1 MNFEE
6 RLQKAIDRGTDRRN
20 QKADQAESAALTEE
34 ELKRLHSNHRLE
46 LSEHIE
52 QCTEQVVNHFPG
64 FQSET
69 IYGERGWGVA
79 ISRDDPQTLSKF
91 ARKHSITYPLLSDP
105 ESQTIEAYGLRHSE
119 PTNARV
125 DGIAR
130 PGILLI
136 DQEGHIRATLFKSGY
151 KDRHTVED
159 ILQAAKGLDSK

>member
-79 ISRDDPQTLSKF
+79 ISRDDF
-91 ARKHSITYPLLSDP
+91 NI
-105 ESQTIEAYGLRHSE
+105 G
-119 PTNARV
+119 
-125 DGIAR
+125 
-130 PGILLI
+130 
-136 DQEGHIRATLFKSGY
+136 KSGGRDNSY
-151 KDRHTVED
+151 SRLEMTIRPFATYHVVD
-159 ILQAAKGLDSK
+159 LAAKGTIRNKEVFNRNHFEKIQDVDITTFRELIDVWVLEFAELYAANST

>member
-79 ISRDDPQTLSKF
+79 ISRDDFNIGQSGGRDNSYSRLEMTIRPFSELFVVELIAKATIRNKEVFSRSYFEKIEDADPIKF
-91 ARKHSITYPLLSDP
+91 V
-105 ESQTIEAYGLRHSE
+105 E
-119 PTNARV
+119 
-125 DGIAR
+125 
-130 PGILLI
+130 LI
-136 DQEGHIRATLFKSGY
+136 DVWVLEYAEMFSASGH
-151 KDRHTVED
+151 
-159 ILQAAKGLDSK
+159 

>member
-69 IYGERGWGVA
+69 IYGERGWGVT
-79 ISRDDPQTLSKF
+79 ISRDDFNIGQSGGRDNSYSRLEMTIRPF
-91 ARKHSITYPLLSDP
+91 ATY
-105 ESQTIEAYGLRHSE
+105 HV
-119 PTNARV
+119 V
-125 DGIAR
+125 D
-130 PGILLI
+130 L
-136 DQEGHIRATLFKSGY
+136 
-151 KDRHTVED
+151 
-159 ILQAAKGLDSK
+159 AAKGTIRNKEVFNRNHFEKIQDVDITTFRELIDVWVLEFAELYAANST